1 MDLSILAGLGFSQAR
16 QVQGRASIADLF
28 KPSQRCGIY
37 VLHFSNGD
45 LYAGQAVD
53 VTRRYAQHRVK
64 YKDIEKISFRQVPS
78 VHLND
83 EERTVIWTL
92 EQEGQVLRNNTFAS
106 IPKGESDFDLVM
118 PPEEQARW
126 LEDLSYV
133 DNEGDRLINP
143 ALRRRYH
150 DRFQSLLDMPYANV
164 ALDVLKTYAR
174 VGIPAGRRGEVSFWA
189 CSCLPKRN
197 TYSRINIYW
206 QETLTAF
213 THKNELWFSLHV
225 ADSPFVRM
233 TDQALKRLFE
243 RHPAAVAVDHQYN
256 PGGPDQVSLEIPA
269 EAAEAFI
276 KEPEVLSAIRLF
288 NLRLMQKG
296 PCTYGRYH
304 CMDLADILLFD

>member
-16 QVQGRASIADLF
+16 HVQGRASIADLF

-174 VGIPAGRRGEVSFWA
+174 VGIPALRRGEVSFWA

-243 RHPAAVAVDHQYN
+243 RHPAAVTIDHQYK
-256 PGGPDQVSLEIPA
+256 PGGPDQVNLKIPA

-304 CMDLADILLFD
+304 CMDLADVLLFD